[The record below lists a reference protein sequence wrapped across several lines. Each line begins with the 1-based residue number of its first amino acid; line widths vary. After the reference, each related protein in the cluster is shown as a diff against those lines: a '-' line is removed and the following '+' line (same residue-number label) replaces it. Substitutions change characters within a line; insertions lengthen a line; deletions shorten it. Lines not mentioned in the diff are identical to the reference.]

1 MKIKVAYGGCLQ
13 IFVWRTFCCGFDANT
28 LWPLLYFI
36 ENAPSRVTKRLLFFL
51 KTHEFWSHLVCI
63 RPLESR
69 NVPTTFLIN
78 PQLTISFCFKDG
90 NSFYSE
96 RKPLTFSVR
105 FSCVQEHRDKWVK
118 QLRICWKA
126 YKQGLQKLFV
136 VSSSPLLTGL
146 SVIKH

>member
-1 MKIKVAYGGCLQ
+1 MIIKVAYGGYLQ
-13 IFVWRTFCCGFDANT
+13 IFVWRNFCCGFDANT

-36 ENAPSRVTKRLLFFL
+36 ENAPSRVTKRLLFFWKRTNSEAIL
-51 KTHEFWSHLVCI
+51 YVL
-63 RPLESR
+63 LESR

-126 YKQGLQKLFV
+126 NKHGLQKLFV

-146 SVIKH
+146 SVIKN